1 MLSQMIPPTVKLH
14 VLLVLT
20 DVVKLEQIIV
30 VDLVLSG
37 QLPQLLD
44 ASTPYLMCEQLGI
57 TGLSTIKIR

>member
-14 VLLVLT
+14 VLLAST

-44 ASTPYLMCEQLGI
+44 ASTLYLMCEQLGI
-57 TGLSTIKIR
+57 TGLCATKVR